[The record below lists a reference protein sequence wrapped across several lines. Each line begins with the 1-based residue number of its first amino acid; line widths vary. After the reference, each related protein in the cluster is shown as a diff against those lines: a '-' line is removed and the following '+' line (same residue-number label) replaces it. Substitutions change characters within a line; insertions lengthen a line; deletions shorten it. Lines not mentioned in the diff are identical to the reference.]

1 MTASM
6 LSSSQVS
13 HHFCGR
19 SVTIARGLPGRTS
32 THNWKF
38 ASSPREGPLLRCR
51 PDKAEPRSF
60 SPGLLHLSELS
71 PVSAISLALPIR
83 KGTVGPVVEQ
93 HTCSIGRVF
102 ADLGQ
107 LAHIYFHSQTRT
119 LIGPQLAIFE
129 IKD

>member
-19 SVTIARGLPGRTS
+19 SVTIARGVAWPHLDAQLEICILTARRPASALSSRQSGTS
-32 THNWKF
+32 
-38 ASSPREGPLLRCR
+38 L
-51 PDKAEPRSF
+51 F
-60 SPGLLHLSELS
+60 SPGVLHLLELS

-107 LAHIYFHSQTRT
+107 
-119 LIGPQLAIFE
+119 
-129 IKD
+129 